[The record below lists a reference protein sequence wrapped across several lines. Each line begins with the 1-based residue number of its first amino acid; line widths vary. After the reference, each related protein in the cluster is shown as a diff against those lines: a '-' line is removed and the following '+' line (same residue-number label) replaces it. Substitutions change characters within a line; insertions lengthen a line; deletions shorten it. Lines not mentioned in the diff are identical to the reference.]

1 MSWLT
6 SDEATERLGI
16 ERQTLYAYVSRG
28 LVTSR
33 KVEGS
38 RRSEYLE
45 QDIAKLEAK
54 KRWRDAPEKAAE
66 EALDWGPASIESSI
80 TLVRDGQ
87 LFFRGVAFEDLADA
101 RIETVGALLWDTD
114 ELVFELSSAERLPPH
129 RRSIGSALLDAEAA
143 DLDAWVFDRPGVVD
157 LAWRVVSSV
166 YSRIGV
172 PAESLAH
179 SIAGAWG
186 VLDHAA
192 LIELALVSCADH
204 ELNVSAFTARCA
216 ASAGANLYH
225 ACLAGYS
232 AATGHKHTG
241 RVEELY
247 YLVGEFETH
256 GMPEVVRRMR
266 RSGVPVHGFGHPL
279 YPDGDPRAA
288 NLLKSIEAAGL
299 TSADIAARQD
309 LGLDPPSIDLAL
321 ALMTR
326 GLGLTAE
333 HGVLLFMLGR
343 LFGWIA
349 HCIEAYENNRL
360 IRPRA
365 RYVGQEPGSR
375 LWAHGRQ

>member
-33 KVEGS
+33 KVGGS

-54 KRWRDAPEKAAE
+54 KRWRGSPEKAAE
-66 EALDWGPASIESSI
+66 EALDWGPPSIESSI
-80 TLVRDGQ
+80 TLVRDGR
-87 LFFRGVAFEDLADA
+87 LFYRGVAFEDLADE

-114 ELVFELSSAERLPPH
+114 ELAAELSSAERLPPH
-129 RRSIGSALLDAEAA
+129 RRSMGSALLDAEAA
-143 DLDAWVFDRPGVVD
+143 DPDAWVFDRPGVVD
-157 LAWRVVSSV
+157 LASRLVKSV

-172 PAESLAH
+172 PAKSLAD
-179 SIAGAWG
+179 SIAGAWCI
-186 VLDHAA
+186 LDHAA
-192 LIELALVSCADH
+192 LIDRALVSCADH
-204 ELNVSAFTARCA
+204 ELNVSAFAARCA

-241 RVEELY
+241 RVEELF
-247 YLVGEFETH
+247 YLVTEFEAH

-288 NLLKSIEAAGL
+288 SLLKSIEVSGL
-299 TSADIAARQD
+299 DSVDVSAWRD

-343 LFGWIA
+343 LFGWVA
-349 HCIEAYENNRL
+349 HCIEAYEHDRL

-365 RYVGQEPGSR
+365 RYVGKMPH
-375 LWAHGRQ
+375 A